1 VSGKEIEMKSISIKE
16 VKLYPIAM
24 TFVEKLMTS
33 FGGENFKGAVIVE
46 VITEDGISGWGEASS
61 APVPG
66 YTGETTGTAY
76 HILHNWMADLVTGKT
91 IDDPRDAQ
99 ALIAPIRYHEHAKHG
114 LEGAIWDAFAK
125 ANDMRIAD
133 LFTHYLPEG
142 HQSTNK
148 ANVGVSIGLQK
159 SNEALFEIIDK
170 RLAQG
175 YKRIKL
181 KIKPGQDIELARAVR
196 ERYPDIMLMLDANS
210 AYRLS
215 DAEHLKKLDEF
226 DLLMIE
232 QPLAHDDIYE
242 HGKLAAQLKTPICL
256 DESIKTAGDLRLAL
270 QVGAIGILNL
280 KPARVGGFTEALKIY
295 EICVENEL
303 PLWIG
308 GMMETGIGRAANA
321 SFASLP
327 GVTLPCDISATD
339 RYFNPDVT
347 EPPFVLNDDS
357 TLTVPDGAGIGIEVQ
372 LDRLEEFVAQW
383 HENNIYPIG

>member
-1 VSGKEIEMKSISIKE
+1 MKSITIKE

-24 TFVEKLMTS
+24 PFVEKLTTS
-33 FGGENFKGAVIVE
+33 FGGEPIKGAIIVE
-46 VITEDGISGWGEASS
+46 VITEDGISGWGEASA
-61 APVPG
+61 APDPG

-76 HILHNWMADLVTGKT
+76 HILHNWMVGRVLGKT
-91 IDDPRDAQ
+91 IEDPRDAQ

-125 ANDMRIAD
+125 ANEMRLAD
-133 LFTHYLPEG
+133 LFSHYLPEG
-142 HQSTNK
+142 HESSNK
-148 ANVGVSIGLQK
+148 ANVGVSIGLQDTD
-159 SNEALFEIIDK
+159 EALFAIIDK

-181 KIKPGQDIELARAVR
+181 KIKPGADVNLALTVR
-196 ERYPDIMLMLDANS
+196 NRYPDISLMLDANS

-215 DAEHLKKLDEF
+215 DAEHLKQLDEF
-226 DLLMIE
+226 NLLMIE

-242 HGKLAAQLKTPICL
+242 HGKLASQMSTPICL
-256 DESIKTAGDLRLAL
+256 DESVKTAGDLRLAL

-280 KPARVGGFTEALKIY
+280 KPARVGGFAEALKIY
-295 EICVENEL
+295 EICVENDL

-308 GMMETGIGRAANA
+308 GMLETGIGRSANT

-339 RYFNPDVT
+339 RYFNPDIT
-347 EPPFVLNDDS
+347 EPPFVLNEDS

-372 LDRLEEFVAQW
+372 PERLEEFVAKW
-383 HENNIYPIG
+383 HERNQYPLG

>member
-1 VSGKEIEMKSISIKE
+1 MKSITIKD

-24 TFVEKLMTS
+24 PFVEQLNTS
-33 FGGENFKGAVIVE
+33 FGGEPIKGAIIVE
-46 VITEDGISGWGEASS
+46 VITENGISGWGEASA
-61 APVPG
+61 APDPG

-76 HILHNWMADLVTGKT
+76 HILHNWMVDLVRNKT
-91 IDDPRDAQ
+91 LADPRDAQ
-99 ALIAPIRYHEHAKHG
+99 KLIAPIRYHEHAKHG

-125 ANDMRIAD
+125 ANDMRLAD
-133 LFTHYLPEG
+133 LFAHYLPEG

-148 ANVGVSIGLQK
+148 ANVGVSIGLQD
-159 SNEALFEIIDK
+159 SDEELFAIIDK

-181 KIKPGQDIELARAVR
+181 KIKPNADVNLAQAVR
-196 ERYPDIMLMLDANS
+196 RRYPDIMLMLDANS
-210 AYRLS
+210 AYRLT
-215 DAEHLKKLDEF
+215 DVDHLKQLDQF
-226 DLLMIE
+226 NLLMIE

-242 HGKLAAQLKTPICL
+242 HGQLAKQLKTPICL
-256 DESIKTAGDLRLAL
+256 DESIKTASDMRLAL

-280 KPARVGGFTEALKIY
+280 KPARVGGFAEALKIY
-295 EICVENEL
+295 QICVDNDL

-308 GMMETGIGRAANA
+308 GMLETGIGRSANT

-339 RYFNPDVT
+339 RYFNPDIT

-357 TLTVPDGAGIGIEVQ
+357 TLSVPDGAGIGIDVQ
-372 LDRLEEFVAQW
+372 RDRLEHFVAKW
-383 HENNIYPIG
+383 HEHNQYPLG

>member
-1 VSGKEIEMKSISIKE
+1 MKPITIKE

-24 TFVEKLMTS
+24 PFVEKLMTS
-33 FGGENFKGAVIVE
+33 FGGENFKGAIIVE
-46 VITEDGISGWGEASS
+46 VITEDGVSGWGEASA

-66 YTGETTGTAY
+66 YTGETTGTSY
-76 HILHNWMADLVTGKT
+76 HILHNWMVDLVRGKT
-91 IDDPRDAQ
+91 IADPRDAQ
-99 ALIAPIRYHEHAKHG
+99 KLIAPIRYHEHAKHG

-133 LFTHYLPEG
+133 LFSHYLPEG
-142 HQSTNK
+142 HRSTNK
-148 ANVGVSIGLQK
+148 ANVGVSIGLQD

-181 KIKPGQDIELARAVR
+181 KIKPGQDVDLARAVR
-196 ERYPDIMLMLDANS
+196 TRYPDIMLMLDANS

-215 DAEHLKKLDEF
+215 DAEHLKQLD
-226 DLLMIE
+226 DLNLLMIE

-242 HGKLAAQLKTPICL
+242 QGKLAKQLKTPICL
-256 DESIKTAGDLRLAL
+256 DESVKTAGDLLLAL
-270 QVGAIGILNL
+270 QIGAIGILNL
-280 KPARVGGFTEALKIY
+280 KPARVGGFAEALKIY
-295 EICVENEL
+295 EISVENEL

-321 SFASLP
+321 AFASLP
-327 GVTLPCDISATD
+327 GITLPCDISATD

-347 EPPFVLNDDS
+347 EPPFVLNEDS

-372 LDRLEEFVAQW
+372 RDRLEEFVAKW
-383 HENNIYPIG
+383 HEHNIYPLG